1 MKRTAIAKRR
11 RARFGFIVETV
22 AELRKVNWP
31 TRREAVRLTLMVVA
45 VVMVLGLLLST
56 IDYGFTQLSRILFR

>member
-1 MKRTAIAKRR
+1 MKRTAITKRR

-22 AELRKVNWP
+22 AELRKVTWP

-45 VVMVLGLLLST
+45 VVLVLGLLLSA